1 MAPQT
6 KETLEILGRQIAM
19 LRKSLNL
26 TQEELADKA
35 GISRQTMRMIESG
48 SQNLTIDTMIKIG
61 NATGMILD
69 ISYQQLK

>member
-6 KETLEILGRQIAM
+6 KEALEILGRQIAA
-19 LRKSLNL
+19 LRKSLKL

-35 GISRQTMRMIESG
+35 KISRQTMRMIESG
-48 SQNLTIDTMIKIG
+48 SQNLTVDTLIKLG

-69 ISYQQLK
+69 ISYQRSK